1 MRAALVL
8 LAILN
13 PFDMALSQHH
23 SSSPYAGLE
32 SRQIKSLSET
42 QITDLKQGRGAG
54 LALTAEL
61 NGYPGPVHALELAA
75 QLDLTEAQRKAME
88 QLLAAMRAE
97 AIPLGE
103 TLIEQ
108 EAALDHQFATRTITA
123 ASLMDRA
130 REIALTQG
138 ALRAAH
144 LKYHLATEGALT
156 PSQVAAY
163 VQRRRYGSRSAQH
176 QHKAH

>member
-1 MRAALVL
+1 MRANLVL
-8 LAILN
+8 LALLS
-13 PFDMALSQHH
+13 PAGAAMAQHH
-23 SSSPYAGLE
+23 PLSPYAGLE
-32 SRQIKSLSET
+32 GRQIKSLSET

-54 LALTAEL
+54 LALAAEL
-61 NGYPGPVHALELAA
+61 NGYPGPVHILELAA
-75 QLDLTEAQRKAME
+75 QLDLTEAQRTTME
-88 QLLAAMRAE
+88 ELVAAMRAE
-97 AIPLGE
+97 TIPLGE

-123 ASLMDRA
+123 ASLTDRA

-163 VQRRRYGSRSAQH
+163 VQRRGYGSRSAQH
-176 QHKAH
+176 QHKGH